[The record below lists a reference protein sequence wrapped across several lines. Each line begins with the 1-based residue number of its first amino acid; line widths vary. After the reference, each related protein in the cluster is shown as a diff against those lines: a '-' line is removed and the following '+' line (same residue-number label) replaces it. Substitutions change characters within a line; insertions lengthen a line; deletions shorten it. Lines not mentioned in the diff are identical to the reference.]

1 MLAGTR
7 MRRTRSL
14 LFVLLLAL
22 AGGAVSAHARVV
34 SHTTGQNSERVAG
47 YWTSERMR
55 EAVPASR
62 DDRAAAPKGAKGAKG
77 GSTSGATSI
86 EAPLPYPTAHGKV
99 FFTDGGVNYVC
110 SGTAIASTNESVV
123 WTAGHCVNEGPGAF
137 VTNFLFVPAYRDGAA
152 PYGKF
157 AASRLHTT
165 SGWQGSGEFGVDL
178 GAAVV
183 GANESGVS
191 LNSAVGGRSLVFD
204 APRVQSYK
212 LYGYPAAK
220 RFNGQRLRLC
230 DTAWSRDDTSTTPD
244 TMGVP
249 CDMTGGSSGGGWI
262 TSTGALAS
270 VISYGYSSLRN
281 VLFGPHQE
289 TAAQQLFAAAET
301 PAP

>member
-1 MLAGTR
+1 

-34 SHTTGQNSERVAG
+34 SHTTGQSSERVAG

-55 EAVPASR
+55 EAVPA
-62 DDRAAAPKGAKGAKG
+62 DRESGAVAPKASKG
-77 GSTSGATSI
+77 GSTTGATSI
-86 EAPLPYPTAHGKV
+86 EVSQPYPTAHGKV
-99 FFTDGGVNYVC
+99 FFTENGVNYVC
-110 SGTAIASTNESVV
+110 SGTAIASQNQSVV

-137 VTNFLFVPAYRDGAA
+137 VTDFMFAPAYRDGVA
-152 PYGKF
+152 PLGKF
-157 AASRLHTT
+157 VATQLLTT

-183 GANESGVS
+183 GPNENGK
-191 LNSAVGGRSLVFD
+191 LNTAAGGRSLVFD

-212 LYGYPAAK
+212 VYGYPAAK
-220 RFNGQRLRLC
+220 RFSGQRMRLC

-249 CDMTGGSSGGGWI
+249 CDMTGGSSGGAWI
-262 TSTGALAS
+262 TQTGALAS
-270 VISYGYSSLRN
+270 VISYGYSNLRN

-289 TAAQQLFAAAET
+289 AAAAQLFTAAEAPT
-301 PAP
+301 P